1 MAQAVLKSFQ
11 GESRGTVP
19 LADALFGIRPNEHVV
34 YETVKAYL
42 ANQRQGTHKV
52 KGRSEVSGGGVKPWR
67 QKGTGRARSGS
78 NTSPLWVRGGSVFGP
93 RPHSYRMEI
102 PKKIRR
108 LALRSALS
116 DRAREER
123 VVVVE
128 SVEATDAKTRTIAG
142 FLKGQGLAGQSCL
155 IVVNGYDEKVARAAR
170 NIPRLTV
177 KTWRSLSAY
186 DVVRSAWLVIA
197 RDALTAMEEQAQGAG
212 QEGAAE

>member
-1 MAQAVLKSFQ
+1 MAQAAVKTFQ
-11 GESRGTVP
+11 GESRGTVS
-19 LADALFGIRPNEHVV
+19 LSDALFGIRPNEHVV

-52 KGRSEVSGGGVKPWR
+52 KGRAEVSGGGTKPWK

-93 RPHSYRMEI
+93 RPRDYRIEI

-108 LALRSALS
+108 LALRSTLS
-116 DRAREER
+116 DRASESR

-128 SVEATDAKTRTIAG
+128 GFDLAEAKTRHVAG
-142 FLKGQGLAGQSCL
+142 FLKSIDLAGKSCL
-155 IVVNGYDEKVARAAR
+155 IVVKGYDEKVARASR
-170 NIPRLTV
+170 NIPRLAV
-177 KTWRSLSAY
+177 RTWRSLSAY
-186 DVVRSAWLVIA
+186 DVVRAEWLVITS
-197 RDALTAMEEQAQGAG
+197 DALAAM